1 MTTVLGFTRPAQKL
15 KESVKEAEDMG
26 FSVMSA
32 PSMDIDMGD
41 DAEFDKFSSSVV
53 PGAIVVFASASSV
66 EMVAKRFGNML
77 SSMLNGC
84 RVISIGPATT
94 KELAKNG
101 VTGAEEP
108 SDYSSYGAL
117 EMLKGD
123 VSGKTVV
130 IARSDRGS
138 DVLKDGLTEAG
149 ADVVTAAVYKIREI
163 GMGNGMFHMMIA
175 IKRGRLDVL
184 AMTSPASAESFFE
197 SMFKQYGEDVARGYL
212 SKIKIAA
219 IGTSTTQK
227 LRELGREPDIVPSE
241 STFHDMLLAIRN
253 ECEGS

>member
-32 PSMDIDMGD
+32 PSMDIDIGD

-53 PGAIVVFASASSV
+53 PGTIVVFASVSAV
-66 EMVAKRFGNML
+66 EMTAKRFGNTLPGML
-77 SSMLNGC
+77 KDC
-84 RVISIGPATT
+84 RVVSIGPATT
-94 KELAKNG
+94 KELSKNG
-101 VTGAEEP
+101 ITAVEEP

-117 EMLKGD
+117 EMLRAEAKG
-123 VSGKTVV
+123 KRFV

-138 DVLKDGLTEAG
+138 DVLKDGFGEEG
-149 ADVVTAAVYKIREI
+149 AEVITAAVYKIRDI

-184 AMTSPASAESFFE
+184 ALTSPASAESFFE
-197 SMFKQYGEDVARGYL
+197 SMFKQYGEETARDYL

-241 STFHDMLLAIRN
+241 STFHDMLLAIKK
-253 ECEGS
+253 ECEGN